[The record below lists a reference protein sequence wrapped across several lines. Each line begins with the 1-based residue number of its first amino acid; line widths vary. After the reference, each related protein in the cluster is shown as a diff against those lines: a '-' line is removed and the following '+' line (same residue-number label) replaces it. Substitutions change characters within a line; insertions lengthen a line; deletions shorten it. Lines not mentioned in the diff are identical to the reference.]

1 MTQLLSSRY
10 STERCM
16 NSSRRHQRLSKQ
28 VVKDET
34 LSNQIQP
41 AMNDCKAKMDFLQ
54 QKSDAKEEA
63 YDDMVLSD
71 RLLDDEIRSLFEDC
85 KQFDRVNPAAMVLT
99 KIFPDEKFGEIV
111 RLPYA
116 MEINEANKIVLRLES
131 LGVEHSLVPSVAKMR
146 DKITVASTAQEGLS
160 DAIRE
165 EKMAEAEV
173 EIAKGALI
181 RQYEHN
187 YLDARG
193 KYGKRNTEKLFPRIQ
208 SRSTSADS
216 DEFGS

>member
-1 MTQLLSSRY
+1 MAQLLSSRY
-10 STERCM
+10 SAERCM

-28 VVKDET
+28 VVNDET

-41 AMNDCKAKMDFLQ
+41 AMEDCKSKIGLLLQ
-54 QKSDAKEEA
+54 KTEAREDA

-85 KQFDRVNPAAMVLT
+85 KQFDRDHPAEVALS
-99 KIFPDEKFGEIV
+99 KIFPDEKFGEII

-116 MEINEANKIVLRLES
+116 TEINEANKIVLRLES
-131 LGVEHSLVPSVAKMR
+131 LGVEHSLNPSVAKMK
-146 DKITVASTAQEGLS
+146 DKITGASTAQEALS
-160 DAIRE
+160 DAIRK

-187 YLDARG
+187 YLNARG
-193 KYGKRNTEKLFPRIQ
+193 KYGKTNVEKLFPRIQ
-208 SRSTSADS
+208 SRGTSSDL
-216 DEFGS
+216 DEFAG